1 MVTELV
7 QRMDD
12 RCPAEDDDD
21 DDEFDMEGSIGQ
33 ARPRENGPPSK
44 GASHTGEEGSQDSP
58 SVPRR
63 RLLRRARDGPT
74 EASDVLDEVASSEN
88 ELSGDDLGNAASPRA
103 PKNAFDLLKRGA
115 AGKAGSKKD
124 AAESRKRMK
133 ANEFLAE
140 QADESEEE
148 EGMYSAM
155 RRTADGDGDESDG
168 NSDLDQEVAEI
179 LDDEKVDAVLEEEQ
193 DALALARYQK
203 DLGAD
208 DARNL
213 KMAQKVAAG
222 EMKKRK
228 KGLDGLDESDYE
240 DDEAMYR
247 KAKAR
252 KQLKFDDKMLALG
265 ECNVND
271 TARGPTRLMFILF
284 PHSSCER
291 GNCSLRQAPPCS
303 DGGWS

>member
-1 MVTELV
+1 
-7 QRMDD
+7 MDD
-12 RCPAEDDDD
+12 RYPDEDDDD
-21 DDEFDMEGSIGQ
+21 DDEFDMEGSITQ
-33 ARPRENGPPSK
+33 ARPRENGPPFE
-44 GASHTGEEGSQDSP
+44 GAAHTAEEESQDSP
-58 SVPRR
+58 SFPRR
-63 RLLRRARDGPT
+63 RLLRRAGDGPT
-74 EASDVLDEVASSEN
+74 EASDILEGSEN
-88 ELSGDDLGNAASPRA
+88 ELSDADDAYAAAPRA
-103 PKNAFDLLKRGA
+103 PANAFDLLKRGA

-124 AAESRKRMK
+124 AAELRKRMK

-168 NSDLDQEVAEI
+168 NSDLDKEVAEI
-179 LDDEKVDAVLEEEQ
+179 LDDEKVDAALEEEQ

-265 ECNVND
+265 K
-271 TARGPTRLMFILF
+271 
-284 PHSSCER
+284 CE
-291 GNCSLRQAPPCS
+291 
-303 DGGWS
+303 

>member
-12 RCPAEDDDD
+12 RYPAEDDDD

-33 ARPRENGPPSK
+33 ARPRENGPPSE
-44 GASHTGEEGSQDSP
+44 GAAHTGEEEAQDSP

-63 RLLRRARDGPT
+63 RLLRRAVDEPT
-74 EASDVLDEVASSEN
+74 EAGDMREEVVSSET
-88 ELSGDDLGNAASPRA
+88 ELSGDDEDGAGNAASPRA

-115 AGKAGSKKD
+115 ASKAGSKKD
-124 AAESRKRMK
+124 AAELRKRMK

-155 RRTADGDGDESDG
+155 RQTADGDGDESDG
-168 NSDLDQEVAEI
+168 NSDLDREVAEI
-179 LDDEKVDAVLEEEQ
+179 LDDEKVDAALEEEQ

-265 ECNVND
+265 ECESASIAPAS
-271 TARGPTRLMFILF
+271 AR
-284 PHSSCER
+284 
-291 GNCSLRQAPPCS
+291 A
-303 DGGWS
+303 